1 MSLALTSATRLDRR
15 SDRPPVMVVV
25 AGLLVV
31 AIVVVAAV
39 APAIAPYDPL
49 DQDLLAL
56 NQAPSAAH
64 WLGTDHIGRDV
75 LSRLLVGTRT
85 TLLIGAGGAVI
96 ALLIGGGI
104 GLVAL
109 ALGRV
114 ADALVFGAVD
124 LVRAIPP
131 ILLALLLVVALGAGV
146 GPVAIAL
153 GLSFAPF
160 FAYVARAAYR
170 REMAQDYVVAART
183 FGGGPLHVLRLH
195 VLPNLAGA
203 LITQA
208 AIVLPRCIVTESV
221 LSFLG
226 LGSSPDAPTWGRMV
240 ADSSRYI
247 EIAPHAILAPVIAIV
262 VLTASLSLIGD
273 DLRRRLDPL
282 RHARGAAGPEPQ
294 P

>member
-1 MSLALTSATRLDRR
+1 MAAIA
-15 SDRPPVMVVV
+15 P
-25 AGLLVV
+25 LV
-31 AIVVVAAV
+31 
-39 APAIAPYDPL
+39 APYDPL

-56 NQAPSAAH
+56 NQAPDAAH

-85 TLLIGAGGAVI
+85 TLTIGFGGAAV
-96 ALLIGGGI
+96 ALAIGGGL

-109 ALGRV
+109 ALGR
-114 ADALVFGAVD
+114 LTETLLFGAVD
-124 LVRAIPP
+124 LIRAIPP
-131 ILLALLLVVALGAGV
+131 ILLALLLVVALGAGA

-153 GLSFAPF
+153 GLSYAPF
-160 FAYVARAAYR
+160 FAYVARAAWH
-170 REMAQDYVVAART
+170 REMAQDYVTAART

-240 ADSSRYI
+240 ADASRTI
-247 EIAPHAILAPVIAIV
+247 EIAPHAIVAPVIAIV
-262 VLTASLSLIGD
+262 VLTTSLSVIGD
-273 DLRRRLDPL
+273 DLRRRFDPL
-282 RHARGAAGPEPQ
+282 RHARATPPEVEP
-294 P
+294 

>member
-15 SDRPPVMVVV
+15 SDRPPVTVVV
-25 AGLLVV
+25 AGLLVA

-85 TLLIGAGGAVI
+85 TLLIGVGGAAI
-96 ALLIGGGI
+96 ASLIGGGI

-114 ADALVFGAVD
+114 ADTLVFGAVD
-124 LVRAIPP
+124 LVRALPP

-146 GPVAIAL
+146 GSVAIAL

-183 FGGGPLHVLRLH
+183 FGGGPLHVLGLH

-273 DLRRRLDPL
+273 DLRHRLDPL